1 MLQQG
6 QQKQRPLGKTKTTNQ
21 NLPGKKKK
29 KKKQSPENR
38 EKNRT
43 MKNSLSVIDK
53 QIKENRSKIA
63 LTTSATEEEEERR
76 AKHKAGN
83 TRAREHQYQ
92 RQTRERGERIE
103 IAHFRVNAHQHRP
116 KSSSPTLLQQQNPK
130 PAHIQVS

>member
-1 MLQQG
+1 LALLSQCCNKDNKNNDHWGRRKPQ
-6 QQKQRPLGKTKTTNQ
+6 NQ

-29 KKKQSPENR
+29 KTQSPENR

-116 KSSSPTLLQQQNPK
+116 ILLPHSAATTK
-130 PAHIQVS
+130 P